1 MTTSLYRAHPGAD
14 WIECE
19 VVARHASGKLVL
31 REVKLALPGVF
42 LGEDAGIRVPV
53 IGLDGIALIKLDEAA

>member
-31 REVKLALPGVF
+31 REVGPFFPGVF
-42 LGEDAGIRVPV
+42 LADMAQVRVPV
-53 IGLDGIALIKLDEAA
+53 VCVHGAALLELEAA